1 MLTTSNASYGIVDNI
16 RSLVVSN
23 ELCVFLLVYILQIQK
38 KKKWFIRLPKQW
50 EVLEKKNDGM
60 AWVQRDLKDHQI
72 SVSLPQAGFPT
83 EVGKY

>member
-38 KKKWFIRLPKQW
+38 KKKIVYTTSKTIGSIGEKESWNGLGSKGLQRSSNFRLPASGR
-50 EVLEKKNDGM
+50 VPN
-60 AWVQRDLKDHQI
+60 
-72 SVSLPQAGFPT
+72 
-83 EVGKY
+83 